1 MTKKIL
7 ISVTLGIIV
16 GLFIPET
23 FGSINDYLM
32 DIGLCALLFF
42 VGIDLGRSNDVFV
55 QIKELG
61 FKVLLIPLAIA
72 LGSIA
77 GGIAI
82 GILLGYSWNEG
93 AAVASGLAWY
103 SLAPVIIAPYSAE
116 LGAVAFL
123 SNVTRELLTVISIPF
138 IAKYIGYYET
148 IAPTGAAGMD
158 TMLPIVSGET
168 DSTTAV
174 VCFVSGVT
182 LTFMVPFLV
191 SFFITL

>member
-7 ISVTLGIIV
+7 LSVTLGMIF
-16 GLFIPET
+16 GLFLPES
-23 FGSINDYLM
+23 FGVINDYLM

-77 GGIAI
+77 GGII
-82 GILLGYSWNEG
+82 VGLFLGFQWNEG

-123 SNVTRELLTVISIPF
+123 SNVTRELLAVISIPF
-138 IAKYIGYYET
+138 IAKYIGFYEA

-158 TMLPIVSGET
+158 TMLPIVAGET

-174 VCFVSGVT
+174 ICFVSGVV

-191 SFFITL
+191 SFFIAL

>member
-7 ISVTLGIIV
+7 LSVTLGMIL
-16 GLFIPET
+16 GLFLPES
-23 FGSINDYLM
+23 FGVINDYLM

-77 GGIAI
+77 GGII
-82 GILLGYSWNEG
+82 VGLFLDYQWNEG

-123 SNVTRELLTVISIPF
+123 SNVTRELLAVISIPF
-138 IAKYIGYYET
+138 IAKYIGFYEA

-158 TMLPIVSGET
+158 TMLPIVAGET

-174 VCFVSGVT
+174 VCFVSGVV

-191 SFFITL
+191 SFFIAL

>member
-1 MTKKIL
+1 MTRKIL
-7 ISVTLGIIV
+7 ISVTAGIIL
-16 GLFIPET
+16 GLFLPSS
-23 FGSINDYLM
+23 FSDINDQLL

-42 VGIDLGRSNDVFV
+42 VGIDLGRSNDVFEKV
-55 QIKELG
+55 RALG
-61 FKVLLIPLAIA
+61 FKVLLIPFSIAI
-72 LGSIA
+72 GSIA

-82 GILLGYSWNEG
+82 GFLLGYEWNES

-103 SLAPVIIAPYSAE
+103 SLAPAIIAPFSAE

-123 SNVTRELLTVISIPF
+123 SNVTRELLAVISIPF
-138 IAKYIGYYET
+138 IAKRIGFFEA

-158 TMLPIVSGET
+158 TMLPIVSKET
-168 DSTTAV
+168 DSTTAI
-174 VCFVSGVT
+174 VCFVSGVV